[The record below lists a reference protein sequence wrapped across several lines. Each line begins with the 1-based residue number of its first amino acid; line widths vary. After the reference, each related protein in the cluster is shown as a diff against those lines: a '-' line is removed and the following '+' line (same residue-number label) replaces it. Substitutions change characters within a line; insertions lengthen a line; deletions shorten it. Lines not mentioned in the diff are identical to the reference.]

1 MPSLNTIGGWEVS
14 AEMIFFSKKTR
25 FFGGE
30 GIIFKNA
37 ERHHLENGMKK
48 VCTKFQE
55 ATPMG
60 KTSKIQTT
68 ILFEKTRFFGVFL
81 GGRHNFEKRRK
92 TSPRELYEECVYKI
106 S

>member
-1 MPSLNTIGGWEVS
+1 MGSFGGDDFLFE
-14 AEMIFFSKKTR
+14 KKTR
-25 FFGGE
+25 FFGVFWGGE

-68 ILFEKTRFFGVFL
+68 ILFEKTRFFGVYL
-81 GGRHNFEKRRK
+81 GGEA
-92 TSPRELYEECVYKI
+92 
-106 S
+106 

>member
-14 AEMIFFSKKTR
+14 ADFYFRKKQGFLG

-37 ERHHLENGMKK
+37 ERHHLENGWKK
-48 VCTKFQE
+48 VCTKFHE

-60 KTSKIQTT
+60 KTLKIQNT
-68 ILFEKTRFFGVFL
+68 IFFEKKKQGFLCFFG
-81 GGRHNFEKRRK
+81 GSQGRNYIKF
-92 TSPRELYEECVYKI
+92 
-106 S
+106 